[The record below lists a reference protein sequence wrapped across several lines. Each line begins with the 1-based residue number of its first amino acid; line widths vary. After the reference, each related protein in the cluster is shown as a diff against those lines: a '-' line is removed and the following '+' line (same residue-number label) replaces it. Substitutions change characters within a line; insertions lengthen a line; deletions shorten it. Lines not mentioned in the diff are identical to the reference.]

1 MSAARQT
8 FTRPQGGFMVIRR
21 TVRIGVYVA
30 TVGLTAQLAATCA
43 WGQQLYI
50 YPQRGQSFDQQA
62 VDKAEC
68 QRWATEQT
76 GYNPATPPPPPM
88 AAAPQGGMFR
98 GAFGGAALGAIGGAI
113 GGDAGTGA
121 AIGAGV
127 GGLFGM
133 MRRHRYME
141 EEQQTQQEQMRQ
153 QQGYMSQEQNALAR
167 GRGNYNRAFSACM
180 TARGYTVN

>member
-1 MSAARQT
+1 MR
-8 FTRPQGGFMVIRR
+8 VILG
-21 TVRIGVYVA
+21 IGIAGVLIA
-30 TVGLTAQLAATCA
+30 TSA

-88 AAAPQGGMFR
+88 AGPPQGGMFR
-98 GAFGGAALGAIGGAI
+98 GAAGGAALGAVGGAI

-127 GGLFGM
+127 GALFGGCRR
-133 MRRHRYME
+133 MRAME
-141 EEQQTQQEQMRQ
+141 EEQAQMANYQDQTAQAT
-153 QQGYMSQEQNALAR
+153 G
-167 GRGNYNRAFSACM
+167 GFNRAYGACLQG
-180 TARGYTVN
+180 RGYTVQ